1 MSQQSWLDRAQ
12 VHGWIGLQKSE
23 KALRQRETGAHCW
36 FSGLH
41 TQCLHEKMFYHLPSQ
56 TPRLSS
62 SKAGR
67 AEQWGSG
74 TAHTTQLSL
83 QAVND

>member
-41 TQCLHEKMFYHLPSQ
+41 TQCLHEKRIDISG
-56 TPRLSS
+56 SEE
-62 SKAGR
+62 AGR
-67 AEQWGSG
+67 
-74 TAHTTQLSL
+74 
-83 QAVND
+83 